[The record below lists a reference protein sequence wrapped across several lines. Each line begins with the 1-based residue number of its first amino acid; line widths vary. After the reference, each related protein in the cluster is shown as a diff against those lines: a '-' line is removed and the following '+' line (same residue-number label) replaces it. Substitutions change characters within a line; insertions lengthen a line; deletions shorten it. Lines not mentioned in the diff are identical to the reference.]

1 MAIISLPNRASKPL
15 LTSEQ
20 VNKLLQKTAK
30 GTVTSLA
37 KYAER
42 SLKYYTL
49 IDLYKRP
56 SSYFTGKEKPSKYVR
71 TNALYG
77 SITRL
82 RTDGE
87 EGNYFSSVIFDENVL
102 ASNTSKK
109 TKDTLGAHVNVSGY
123 FVGDDLI
130 DYKWIDEGTL
140 GTSSRVP
147 RKGANMVSDTIEDI
161 ENFINKNGIESYVYS
176 ELGDVIIE
184 RVR

>member
-1 MAIISLPNRASKPL
+1 MAVINLPRRASSPL
-15 LTSEQ
+15 FTPEQ

-30 GTVTSLA
+30 GTVTTLA

-49 IDLYKRP
+49 IDLYKHP
-56 SSYFTGKEKPSKYVR
+56 AEYFTGKDKPTEYVR

-77 SITRL
+77 SIIRL

-87 EGNYFSSVIFDENVL
+87 DGNYFGSVIFDESVL

-109 TKDTLGAHVNVSGY
+109 TKHTLGAHVNINGY

-130 DYKWIDEGTL
+130 DYRWIDEGTL

-147 RKGANMVSDTIEDI
+147 RKGANMVADTIGDI
-161 ENFINKNGIESYVYS
+161 EDFINRNGIESYIHS

-184 RVR
+184 RVI